1 MKRIIALLLAM
12 TMVLA
17 FTACGAKAPQ
27 QPATGS
33 DVPEVETPAT
43 PENNEEDN
51 QPAVMPEEPST
62 DDQPADMPEEPSV
75 DDQPA
80 TMPEEPAVD
89 DQPAT
94 MPEEPAVDDQPA
106 TMPEEP
112 AVDDQPAT
120 MPEEPS
126 VDDQPA
132 TMPEEPS
139 VDDQPEQGDDSA
151 PNEAVLNELYAMIDS
166 INAGVELPMVGS
178 MALDAEMFPYFAFID
193 KPAGVE
199 AVVSEAMIGSIA
211 HSLVLFKCADGVDV
225 NAIASQVQA
234 NANPRKWVCVEAEKT
249 VVVVKGSYVLL
260 VMSNTVAADALVANF
275 NSL

>member
-17 FTACGAKAPQ
+17 FAACGAKAPQ

-62 DDQPADMPEEPSV
+62 DDQPADMPEEPS
-75 DDQPA
+75 
-80 TMPEEPAVD
+80 
-89 DQPAT
+89 
-94 MPEEPAVDDQPA
+94 VDDQPA